1 MGAASF
7 ALAKS
12 SLLAVYEV
20 MLERTI
26 ERNANIPEELAS
38 IGQVRMSD
46 KQLSKEVGN
55 LFLIKH
61 GINLDHNLQD
71 TPEEFW
77 NDDRFQEPYD
87 KTISY
92 FEISK
97 RLALINQRLD
107 MISDLHRLLIEQ
119 EQNRHGVH
127 LEWIIII
134 LIVFYLLFEL
144 L

>member
-1 MGAASF
+1 MG
-7 ALAKS
+7 
-12 SLLAVYEV
+12 
-20 MLERTI
+20 I

-38 IGQVRMSD
+38 TGQVHMSD
-46 KQLSKEVGN
+46 TQLSKEIGN
-55 LFLIKH
+55 LLLIKH

-77 NDDRFQEPYD
+77 DEDLFQEPYD

-97 RLALINQRLD
+97 RLALINERLD

-134 LIVFYLLFEL
+134 LLFL
-144 L
+144 KLFLRWLTFHRSLINYKYHL